1 MTARTYTTEQVVALL
16 EQQQD
21 FEDEQEDEG
30 SDHLNEE
37 SDDDGVSSPQGDFTY
52 VDGTQSLV
60 NSDLLMRSS
69 SSLIDHSLEPA
80 EMDSILLLDPD
91 LNNEDSLSGQ

>member
-1 MTARTYTTEQVVALL
+1 MTARTYTIEQVVALL
-16 EQQQD
+16 EQLQD
-21 FEDEQEDEG
+21 FEDEV
-30 SDHLNEE
+30 SDHLNKE

-69 SSLIDHSLEPA
+69 SSLIDHSLKPA

-91 LNNEDSLSGQ
+91 LNNEDSLSGK